1 MHCGVHAARSRLNE
15 PSARSRLGKARQ
27 NAWHAAYLPRSGC
40 CRRRHLDDQV
50 VLFDRNRKRLCD
62 VRPLDEARASFDR
75 HLELPRPY
83 RFGIA
88 PRLTRADVVFPA
100 MPGAAQ
106 EFLLARQTV
115 TTRAVRQDERADPST
130 AQWAAGVWAA
140 IGQREILA
148 VEIENADLT
157 PPHAHDLA
165 GPGRDVARPGDDLA
179 THFRPYSALALSRNT
194 SALFSS
200 ATLNLNTCC
209 GSSKS
214 QCG

>member
-1 MHCGVHAARSRLNE
+1 MRSQFRSWRRL
-15 PSARSRLGKARQ
+15 
-27 NAWHAAYLPRSGC
+27 LPC
-40 CRRRHLDDQV
+40 AEANIHVMLRRGRHLDDQV
-50 VLFDRNRKRLCD
+50 VLLDRNRKRLCD
-62 VRPLDEARASFDR
+62 VRPFDEARASFDR

-100 MPGAAQ
+100 VPGAAQ
-106 EFLLARQTV
+106 EFMLARQTV
-115 TTRAVRQDERADPST
+115 TTRSVRQDERADPST

-179 THFRPYSALALSRNT
+179 THCRPYSALALSRNT

-200 ATLNLNTCC
+200 AALNLNTCC

>member
-1 MHCGVHAARSRLNE
+1 
-15 PSARSRLGKARQ
+15 
-27 NAWHAAYLPRSGC
+27 
-40 CRRRHLDDQV
+40 DQA
-50 VLFDRNRKRLCD
+50 VLLDRNRKRLCD

-100 MPGAAQ
+100 VPGAAQ

-115 TTRAVRQDERADPST
+115 TTRSVRQDERADPST

-148 VEIENADLT
+148 VEAADENKALVFRDNAKALY
-157 PPHAHDLA
+157 ARR
-165 GPGRDVARPGDDLA
+165 GRRL
-179 THFRPYSALALSRNT
+179 L
-194 SALFSS
+194 
-200 ATLNLNTCC
+200 
-209 GSSKS
+209 
-214 QCG
+214 QE